1 MVTRALTTRTGGDLF
16 PSLFDDFFRP
26 FNFWDPNFLPHTL
39 TVPAV
44 NIDENKEQYDLSLAA
59 PGMKKSDF
67 TINVENNMLTIS
79 CEKEEKSEKKQKNGY
94 RNEFNYSSFS
104 RSFALPDEVIKD
116 KIDARY
122 EDGVLKLSLPKKEEA
137 KKLTVNKQIPVK

>member
-1 MVTRALTTRTGGDLF
+1 MATRALTTRTGGDLF

-26 FNFWDPNFLPHTL
+26 FNFWDSDFLTRTL
-39 TVPAV
+39 TMPAV
-44 NIDENKEQYDLSLAA
+44 NIDENKDQYELSLAV
-59 PGMKKSDF
+59 PGMKKDDL
-67 TINVENNMLTIS
+67 NLKLDGNMLTIS
-79 CEKEEKSEKKQKNGY
+79 CEKEEKSEMKQMNGY

-122 EDGVLKLSLPKKEEA
+122 EDGVLKVSLPKKEEA
-137 KKLTVNKQIPVK
+137 KKLVVNKQIPVK

>member
-1 MVTRALTTRTGGDLF
+1 MATRALTTRNGGDLF

-26 FNFWDPNFLPHTL
+26 FNFWDTDFTPRTL
-39 TVPAV
+39 TMPAV
-44 NIDENKEQYDLSLAA
+44 NIDENKDRFDLSLAV

-67 TINVENNMLTIS
+67 NINVENNMLTIS
-79 CEKEEKSEKKQKNGY
+79 SEKEEKSETKQKNGY

-104 RSFALPDEVIKD
+104 RSFALPEEVIKD

-137 KKLTVNKQIPVK
+137 KKLTVNKQILVK

>member
-1 MVTRALTTRTGGDLF
+1 MTTNALTTRTGGNLF

-26 FNFWDPNFLPHTL
+26 YNFWDTDFIPRTF
-39 TVPAV
+39 TVPAA
-44 NIDENKEQYDLSLAA
+44 NIDETKDQYELSLAV

-67 TINVENNMLTIS
+67 NIHIENNILTVS
-79 CEKEEKSEKKQKNGY
+79 CEKEEKSETKQKNGY

-137 KKLTVNKQIPVK
+137 KKIGVNKQIQVK